1 MGLPAGPLQGHVAC
15 ECASHRCF
23 ITGSNWNW
31 QRGGPVFGPVSLLV
45 NWGENS
51 AHSRAAVRITQVTD
65 ILVQGQHAVGLRRW

>member
-1 MGLPAGPLQGHVAC
+1 MVA
-15 ECASHRCF
+15 
-23 ITGSNWNW
+23 
-31 QRGGPVFGPVSLLV
+31 VFGLMSLLV